1 MRAGEKSSWVRTV
14 SLYGAND
21 FAQLMRR
28 RTGDDH
34 SLTIQAELAQAEFP
48 HLTRV
53 RTFVYTHGVIF
64 R

>member
-1 MRAGEKSSWVRTV
+1 MRTV